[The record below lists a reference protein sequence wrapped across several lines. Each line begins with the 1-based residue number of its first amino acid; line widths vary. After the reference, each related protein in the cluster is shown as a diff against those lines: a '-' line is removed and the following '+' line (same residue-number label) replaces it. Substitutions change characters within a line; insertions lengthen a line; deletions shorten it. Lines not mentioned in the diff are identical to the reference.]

1 MITRQLNFKTL
12 QRIRKPRLTTST
24 ICSKFHSY
32 NHEHHLFDEIPQPDA
47 AAVNRSMLNYM
58 HRNLSATSLDIFT
71 KQFQHF
77 SYPCNI
83 DEVTVTLAV
92 KACQGDPKP
101 GCQIH
106 GFAVSSGF
114 ISYVTV
120 SNSLMSMYNKAGR
133 FDSAMCIFD
142 GMCYTDIVSWNTV
155 LSGFRTSEGA
165 LSFACRMHSNGIA
178 LDPVTYC
185 TVLAF
190 CGEYEDFL
198 FGLQLH
204 SLVFKS
210 GLDCEVFVGN
220 ALISM
225 YSRWRRLREARNVF
239 DEMRKRD
246 VVSWNAILSG
256 YSQER
261 NHGLEAI
268 ILFIEMVREGMKLDH
283 VSFTSAVSACG
294 HEKNLR
300 LGRQIHG
307 LTVKSGYESHVSVGN
322 VLISTYSKSGVN
334 EDAGLVFQHLKN
346 RNVISW
352 TTMISMDEE
361 NAISLFNKMR
371 LDGVYPNEVTFVGLI
386 HAISNRKLVEEGLMI
401 HGFCRKTGFLS
412 KHNVCNSFITMY
424 AQFESMDDSFK
435 VFEEL
440 DFREIISWNALI
452 SGYAQNKLCQ
462 DALRTFLSAIMEST
476 PNNYTFGSVLSA
488 IGDAHDISLKYGQR
502 CHSFLIK
509 LGSVTDP
516 ITAGALLDM
525 YAKRGSICESQR
537 VFSETPHRT
546 QFAWTAII
554 SAYAGHGDYD
564 SVVELF
570 YQMDKEGVKPDSIT
584 FLSVL
589 SACSRKGSVEMGR
602 HFFESM
608 VKDYQIVPSP
618 QHYASMVD
626 MLGRAGKLEEAEE
639 LMSQMSGQPSFSL
652 LQSLLGA
659 CTIHGNVEMAER
671 VAGALMRM
679 EPTESGSYVLL
690 SNLYA
695 EKGDWE
701 MVAKIRRQM
710 RDRGVRK
717 EVGYSWLD
725 NGDADGSLYLHGF
738 SSGDKSHCR
747 SEEICRMAKFLGLEM
762 KFLRENMSDIDS
774 VKQNSETHSEV
785 PRDEGLY

>member
-1 MITRQLNFKTL
+1 
-12 QRIRKPRLTTST
+12 
-24 ICSKFHSY
+24 
-32 NHEHHLFDEIPQPDA
+32 
-47 AAVNRSMLNYM
+47 
-58 HRNLSATSLDIFT
+58 
-71 KQFQHF
+71 
-77 SYPCNI
+77 
-83 DEVTVTLAV
+83 
-92 KACQGDPKP
+92 
-101 GCQIH
+101 
-106 GFAVSSGF
+106 
-114 ISYVTV
+114 
-120 SNSLMSMYNKAGR
+120 MSMYTKAGR

-142 GMCYTDIVSWNTV
+142 G
-155 LSGFRTSEGA
+155 FQTSEGV
-165 LSFACRMHSNGIA
+165 LSFAPRMHSNGIG

-190 CGEYEDFL
+190 CAEYEDFL
-198 FGLQLH
+198 FGLHLH
-204 SLVFKS
+204 SLILKS
-210 GLDCEVFVGN
+210 GLDREDFVGN

-225 YSRWRRLREARNVF
+225 YSRWRRLIEARNVF
-239 DEMRKRD
+239 DEMRIKD

-256 YSQER
+256 YSQEG
-261 NHGLEAI
+261 NHGLEAVL
-268 ILFIEMVREGMKLDH
+268 LFIEMVRKGMKLDH

-307 LTVKSGYESHVSVGN
+307 LTVKSG
-322 VLISTYSKSGVN
+322 
-334 EDAGLVFQHLKN
+334 
-346 RNVISW
+346 
-352 TTMISMDEE
+352 
-361 NAISLFNKMR
+361 
-371 LDGVYPNEVTFVGLI
+371 
-386 HAISNRKLVEEGLMI
+386 KLVEEGLMI
-401 HGFCRKTGFLS
+401 HGFCTKTGFLS

-424 AQFESMDDSFK
+424 AKFESMDDSVK

-452 SGYAQNKLCQ
+452 SGYAQNGLCQ
-462 DALRTFLSAIMEST
+462 DALKTFLSAIMESR

-502 CHSFLIK
+502 CLSFLIK
-509 LGSVTDP
+509 LGSVTDS

-525 YAKRGSICESQR
+525 YAKQGSICESQR

-546 QFAWTAII
+546 QCAWTAII

-564 SVVELF
+564 SVIELF

-589 SACSRKGSVEMGR
+589 SACSRKGSVEMGH

-608 VKDYQIVPSP
+608 VKDYQIESSP
-618 QHYASMVD
+618 QHYACMVD
-626 MLGRAGKLEEAEE
+626 MLGQAGKLEEAEE

-671 VAGALMRM
+671 VADALMRM

-690 SNLYA
+690 SNLYG

-701 MVAKIRRQM
+701 MVAKIRKQM

-717 EVGYSWLD
+717 EVGFSWLD

-738 SSGDKSHCR
+738 SSGDTSHR
-747 SEEICRMAKFLGLEM
+747 QSEEISRMAKCIGLEM
-762 KFLRENMSDIDS
+762 KFLRENMAEIDS
-774 VKQNSETHSEV
+774 LKQDSETHSQV
-785 PRDEGLY
+785 PHDEEGLY

>member
-1 MITRQLNFKTL
+1 
-12 QRIRKPRLTTST
+12 
-24 ICSKFHSY
+24 
-32 NHEHHLFDEIPQPDA
+32 
-47 AAVNRSMLNYM
+47 MLNYM
-58 HRNLSATSLDIFT
+58 HRNLLAPALDIFS
-71 KQFQHF
+71 KQLQLC
-77 SYPCNI
+77 SSSRNI

-92 KACQGDPKP
+92 KACHGDPKP

-114 ISYVTV
+114 ISFVTV
-120 SNSLMSMYNKAGR
+120 SNSLMSMYTKAGK
-133 FDSAMCIFD
+133 FDSALCIFD
-142 GMCYTDIVSWNTV
+142 GMCYTDVVSWNTI

-165 LSFACRMHSNGIA
+165 LSFALRMNSNGIA
-178 LDPVTYC
+178 FDPVTYS
-185 TVLAF
+185 TVLSF
-190 CGEYEDFL
+190 CADPEDFL
-198 FGLQLH
+198 FGLQVH
-204 SLVFKS
+204 SLIFQS

-225 YSRWRRLREARNVF
+225 YSRWRRLIEARNVF
-239 DEMRKRD
+239 DEMLNRD
-246 VVSWNAILSG
+246 VVSWNAMLSG
-256 YSQER
+256 YSQEG

-268 ILFIEMVREGMKLDH
+268 LLFIEMVRQGMKLDH

-294 HEKNLR
+294 HEKNLK

-322 VLISTYSKSGVN
+322 VLISTYSKSGVTD
-334 EDAGLVFQHLKN
+334 DAGLVFLLMNN

-352 TTMISMDEE
+352 TTMISIDVE
-361 NAISLFNKMR
+361 NALSLFNEMR
-371 LDGVYPNEVTFVGLI
+371 LDGVYPNDVTFVGLI
-386 HAISNRKLVEEGLMI
+386 HAISTRKLVEEGLMI
-401 HGFCRKTGFLS
+401 HGFCIKAGFLS

-424 AQFESMDDSFK
+424 AKFESIDDSVK

-440 DFREIISWNALI
+440 DYREIISWNALI
-452 SGYAQNKLCQ
+452 SGYAQNRLCQ
-462 DALRTFLSAIMEST
+462 DALKTFLLAIVEST

-488 IGDAHDISLKYGQR
+488 IGDAHDISMKYGQR

-516 ITAGALLDM
+516 IIAGALLDM
-525 YAKRGSICESQR
+525 YAKRGSICESER
-537 VFSETPHRT
+537 VFSETPHRS

-564 SVVELF
+564 SVIKLF
-570 YQMDKEGVKPDSIT
+570 KEMDKEGVMPDSIT

-589 SACSRKGSVEMGR
+589 SACSRKGTVEMGR
-602 HFFESM
+602 HFFQSM
-608 VKDYQIVPSP
+608 IKDYQIEPSP
-618 QHYASMVD
+618 QHYACMVD
-626 MLGRAGKLEEAEE
+626 ILGRAGKLEEAEE
-639 LMSQMSGQPSFSL
+639 LTGQMSGQPSFSL

-659 CTIHGNVEMAER
+659 CIIHGNVEMAER
-671 VAGALMRM
+671 VADALMRM

-701 MVAKIRRQM
+701 MVAKIRKRM

-717 EVGYSWLD
+717 EVGFSWLD

-738 SSGDKSHCR
+738 SSGDTSHLR
-747 SEEICRMAKFLGLEM
+747 GEEICRMAKCLGLEM
-762 KFLRENMSDIDS
+762 KFLRENMSEIHS
-774 VKQNSETHSEV
+774 LKQDSETPSQV
-785 PRDEGLY
+785 PHDEGLY

>member
-12 QRIRKPRLTTST
+12 QRIRKPRLSY
-24 ICSKFHSY
+24 SKFHSLKD
-32 NHEHHLFDEIPQPDA
+32 EHHLFDEIPQPDA

-58 HRNLSATSLDIFT
+58 HRNLSATALEIFS
-71 KQFQHF
+71 KQIQLC
-77 SYPCNI
+77 SSPRNI
-83 DEVTVTLAV
+83 DEVTLTLAA

-106 GFAVSSGF
+106 GFALSSGF

-120 SNSLMSMYNKAGR
+120 SNSLMSMYTKAGR

-142 GMCYTDIVSWNTV
+142 GMCYTDIVSWNTI

-165 LSFACRMHSNGIA
+165 LSFALRMHSNGIA

-190 CGEYEDFL
+190 CAEYEDFL

-204 SLVFKS
+204 SLILRS
-210 GLDCEVFVGN
+210 GLDREVFVGN
-220 ALISM
+220 ALISL
-225 YSRWRRLREARNVF
+225 YSRWRRLIEARNVF
-239 DEMRKRD
+239 DEMGKKD

-256 YSQER
+256 YSQEG
-261 NHGLEAI
+261 NHGLEAVL
-268 ILFIEMVREGMKLDH
+268 LFIEMVREGMKLDH

-300 LGRQIHG
+300 LGRQIHS

-334 EDAGLVFQHLKN
+334 EDAGLVFQLMNN

-361 NAISLFNKMR
+361 NAISLFNEMR
-371 LDGVYPNEVTFVGLI
+371 LDEVYPNDVTFVGLI
-386 HAISNRKLVEEGLMI
+386 HAISTRKLVEEGLMI
-401 HGFCRKTGFLS
+401 HGFCTKTGFLS

-424 AQFESMDDSFK
+424 AKFESMDDSVK

-452 SGYAQNKLCQ
+452 SGYAQNRLCQ
-462 DALRTFLSAIMEST
+462 DALKTFLSAIMEST

-564 SVVELF
+564 SVIELF
-570 YQMDKEGVKPDSIT
+570 YQMDKEGVRPDSIT

-608 VKDYQIVPSP
+608 VKDYQIEPSP
-618 QHYASMVD
+618 QHYACMVD

-639 LMSQMSGQPSFSL
+639 LTSQMSGQPSFSL

-671 VAGALMRM
+671 VADALMRM

-701 MVAKIRRQM
+701 MVAKIRKQM

-717 EVGYSWLD
+717 EVGFSWLD

-738 SSGDKSHCR
+738 SSGDTSHR
-747 SEEICRMAKFLGLEM
+747 QSEEISRMAKCIGLEM
-762 KFLRENMSDIDS
+762 KFLRENMAEIDS
-774 VKQNSETHSEV
+774 LKQDSETHSHV
-785 PRDEGLY
+785 PHDEEGLY